1 MDYKTII
8 TQSETLFSKKTTLN
22 SLWQEIAENFYP
34 QRADFT
40 TTRYLGKELADNLT
54 TSYPILAHRDLSN
67 AISTYLRPRSQDWFK
82 ITIFNEDELD
92 NDGKEW
98 LEWATKRMKRF
109 MYEKQSGFTRA
120 TKEADADFA
129 AFGQACIYTE
139 LDYENISLNLQ
150 CCHLKDLAFCEDETG
165 NIDSIYR
172 KKKWTYR
179 QLVSLFGSK
188 VHDRIKEKVDKEPFS
203 EVNCLHAVI
212 KSNNYKSNEKK
223 FRQPYISLW
232 IDLDN
237 NHLMEEVGSWT
248 KKYSVPRWQTVSG
261 SQYSYSPAVVA
272 ALPDARLIQAVSLT
286 LLEAGEKAV
295 NPPLVAVQ
303 DVFREDTLTTAS
315 AAINWMDSAY
325 DERMGAPVKELY
337 NTNGSNLSFGL
348 NLREETRAMIA
359 EAFYLNKL
367 NLPLA
372 GPQMTATEVTQ
383 RIQEYIRNALPLF
396 EPMETEYNAD
406 LCELIFETLF
416 RVGAFNSKSI
426 PNSLQGQDI
435 KFVFENPLVQAEGKE
450 KMQRLLETKAALAEA
465 VALDPASI
473 HMLDV
478 KVALRDALNGNGTPA
493 KWLKSE
499 SEVGEIEEQ
508 EKQQMAIQQRLQA
521 LGQGAQ
527 VAEQIGKAGQAIN
540 QADL

>member
-261 SQYSYSPAVVA
+261 SQYAYSPAVVA

-416 RVGAFNSKSI
+416 RAGAFNSKSI

>member
-1 MDYKTII
+1 MDFKHIKE
-8 TQSETLFSKKTTLN
+8 QSDKLFSQKTTLN
-22 SLWQEIAENFYP
+22 SLWQEIADNFYP

-82 ITIFNEDELD
+82 ITIFDEEFLD

-98 LEWATKRMKRF
+98 LEWATKRMRRF
-109 MYEKQSGFTRA
+109 VYEKQSGFTRA

-129 AFGQACIYTE
+129 AFGQAGIYVE
-139 LDYENISLNLQ
+139 LDYNEASLNLQ
-150 CCHLKDLAFCEDETG
+150 CCHLRDLAFCEDETG
-165 NIDSIYR
+165 NIDSVYR

-179 QLVSLFGSK
+179 QLVNLFGDK
-188 VHDRIKEKVDKEPFS
+188 VHDKIKEKVDKEPFT
-203 EVNCLHAVI
+203 EINCLHAVV
-212 KSNNYKSNEKK
+212 KAKNYKSSEKK
-223 FRQPYISLW
+223 FRQPYVSLW

-248 KKYSVPRWQTVSG
+248 KKYCVPRWQTVSG
-261 SQYSYSPAVVA
+261 SQYAYSPAVVA
-272 ALPDARLIQAVSLT
+272 ALPDARLIQAVSLV

-303 DVFREDTLTTAS
+303 DVFKEDSLTTAS

-325 DERMGAPVKELY
+325 DERMGAPVRELY

-367 NLPLA
+367 TLPLA

-406 LCELIFETLF
+406 LCELIFETLL
-416 RVGAFNSKSI
+416 RAGAFNSKEM
-426 PNSLQGQDI
+426 PASLEGQDI
-435 KFVFENPLVQAEGKE
+435 KFVFDNPLVQAEGQE
-450 KMQRLLETKAALAEA
+450 KMQKLLETRAALAEA

-493 KWLKSE
+493 KWLRSE
-499 SEVGEIEEQ
+499 TEVSEIEEM
-508 EKQQMAIQQRLQA
+508 EKMQMEVQQQLQA

-540 QADL
+540 QAEL

>member
-1 MDYKTII
+1 MDFKTII
-8 TQSETLFSKKTTLN
+8 QQSDSLFSKKLTLN

-40 TTRYLGKELADNLT
+40 TTRYLGRELADNLT

-67 AISTYLRPRSQDWFK
+67 AISTYLRPRSQEWFK
-82 ITIFNEDELD
+82 ISIFNEDELD
-92 NDGKEW
+92 NDGREW
-98 LEWATKRMKRF
+98 LEWATKRMSRF
-109 MYEKQSGFTRA
+109 MYEKESGFVRA

-129 AFGQACIYTE
+129 AFGQAVIYTE
-139 LDYENISLNLQ
+139 LDYNNISLNVQ
-150 CCHLKDLAFCEDETG
+150 CCHLRDLSFCEDETG
-165 NIDSIYR
+165 NIDSVYR

-179 QLVSLFGSK
+179 QLVSLFGDK
-188 VHDRIKEKVDKEPFS
+188 VHEKIKNKVDKEPFC
-203 EVNCLHAVI
+203 EVECLHAVI
-212 KSNNYKSNEKK
+212 KSKNYHKE
-223 FRQPYISLW
+223 FRQPYVSLW
-232 IDLDN
+232 IDIDN
-237 NHLMEEVGSWT
+237 QHLMEEVGSWT

-261 SQYSYSPAVVA
+261 SQYAYSPAVVA
-272 ALPDARLIQAVSLT
+272 ALPDARLIQAVSLI

-303 DVFREDTLTTAS
+303 DVFKEDTLTTAS

-325 DERMGAPVKELY
+325 DDRTGAPVRELF
-337 NTNGSNLSFGL
+337 NTNMSNLSFGL

-406 LCELIFETLF
+406 LCQLIFESLF
-416 RVGAFNSKSI
+416 RAGAFNSKPI
-426 PNSLQGQDI
+426 PNSLKGQDI
-435 KFVFENPLVQAEGKE
+435 KFIFENPLVQAEGKE

-465 VALDPASI
+465 VALDPAAI

-499 SEVGEIEEQ
+499 QEVGAIEEQ
-508 EKQQMAIQQRLQA
+508 EKMQMQSQQALNA

>member
-8 TQSETLFSKKTTLN
+8 TQSESLFSKKTTLN

-40 TTRYLGKELADNLT
+40 TIRYLGKELADNLT

-165 NIDSIYR
+165 NIDSVYR

-179 QLVSLFGSK
+179 QLVNLFGSK
-188 VHDRIKEKVDKEPFS
+188 VHDRIKEKVDKEPFT

-212 KSNNYKSNEKK
+212 KSNNYKSTEKK

-237 NHLMEEVGSWT
+237 NHLLEEVGSWT

-261 SQYSYSPAVVA
+261 SQYAYSPAVVA

-416 RVGAFNSKSI
+416 RVGAFSSKPI

-450 KMQRLLETKAALAEA
+450 KMQRLLETRATLAEA

-493 KWLKSE
+493 KWLRSE
-499 SEVGEIEEQ
+499 SEVNQIEEQ
-508 EKQQMAIQQRLQA
+508 EKQQMAIQQQLQA